1 MKSAVETLNPT
12 RAKLTIE
19 VPFEELKPSL
29 DAAYQRIAKQ
39 VNVPGFRKGKVPPA
53 VIDRQVG
60 RGVVLDEAINEA
72 LPKMYVQALQDN
84 DLQPLA
90 QPEIDITKF
99 EDNQALEF
107 TAEVDVRP
115 SIDVPSYDDLISSP
129 RRPHP
134 LKNSMIIGVAST
146 LLSMVLGTLAA
157 LGLAQWKSRFKP
169 LVLAFVLSPVVVPG
183 VITAVGL
190 YFFFAPIGLTG
201 SYLGLILA
209 HTALAT
215 PFVVITV
222 GATLQSFDTNLA
234 RAAASLGASPLEA
247 FRRVILPL
255 ILPGL
260 ASGALFAF
268 ATSFDEVVIVLFMAG
283 PEQRTLPREMFS
295 GIRENIS
302 PTITAAA
309 VILTTV
315 SIILLATMEGLRRR
329 NERLKGGG

>member
-1 MKSAVETLNPT
+1 
-12 RAKLTIE
+12 
-19 VPFEELKPSL
+19 
-29 DAAYQRIAKQ
+29 
-39 VNVPGFRKGKVPPA
+39 
-53 VIDRQVG
+53 
-60 RGVVLDEAINEA
+60 
-72 LPKMYVQALQDN
+72 
-84 DLQPLA
+84 
-90 QPEIDITKF
+90 
-99 EDNQALEF
+99 
-107 TAEVDVRP
+107 
-115 SIDVPSYDDLISSP
+115 
-129 RRPHP
+129 
-134 LKNSMIIGVAST
+134 
-146 LLSMVLGTLAA
+146 
-157 LGLAQWKSRFKP
+157 
-169 LVLAFVLSPVVVPG
+169 VLSPVVVPG

-222 GATLQSFDTNLA
+222 GATLQSFDMNLA
-234 RAAASLGASPLEA
+234 RAAASLGASPLYT

-268 ATSFDEVVIVLFMAG
+268 ATSFDEVVVVLFMAG

-315 SIILLATMEGLRRR
+315 SVILLATMEGLRRR
-329 NERLKGGG
+329 NERLKGNNA